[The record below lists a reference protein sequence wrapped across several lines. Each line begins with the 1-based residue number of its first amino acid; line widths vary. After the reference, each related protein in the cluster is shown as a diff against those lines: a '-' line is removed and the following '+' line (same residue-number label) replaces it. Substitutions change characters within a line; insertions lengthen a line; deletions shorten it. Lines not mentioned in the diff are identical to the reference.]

1 MYFHVPIILHHLSIP
16 LPYEG
21 GFSKVENSYI
31 TSTYYSIR
39 DDYGV
44 NADKTWMNRDWS
56 YITGYSILENG
67 GKATQRS
74 PPDNFTRWIIT

>member
-16 LPYEG
+16 LSYEG

-31 TSTYYSIR
+31 KSAYYSIR

-44 NADKTWMNRDWS
+44 MRIKRGR
-56 YITGYSILENG
+56 IGIGL
-67 GKATQRS
+67 
-74 PPDNFTRWIIT
+74 I